1 MSEVMK
7 GMNDDASLRF
17 KEVSLENGIGSSNS
31 IQ

>member
-7 GMNDDASLRF
+7 GMNDDVLLRF
-17 KEVSLENGIGSSNS
+17 KEISLENGLGSSNS